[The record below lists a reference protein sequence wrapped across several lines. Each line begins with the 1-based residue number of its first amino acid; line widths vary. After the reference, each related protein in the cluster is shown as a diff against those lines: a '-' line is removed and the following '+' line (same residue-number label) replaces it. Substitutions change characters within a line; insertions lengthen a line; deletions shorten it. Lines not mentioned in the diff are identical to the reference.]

1 METAGNKDFDSET
14 EKKGLGTPATRAGII
29 EKLVSSGYAVRKGK
43 QILPSTE
50 GRELVNVMPAYLK
63 SAAMTAEWENQLLM
77 MEKGQITDTQF
88 MGEIT
93 SLVGK
98 ILSVCREIP
107 EEESGDAPTDENDT
121 TDTETQKEPLTLQE
135 YSDLYQQISE
145 AASEPKSYVV
155 VVQGFTNDVDW
166 MNNSFEDEKQASGFL
181 VADTGKEYYVL
192 TEYRVVDTVDRILV
206 TFCDGNTVDG
216 HFLKQDEATGLAV
229 IKISRNDLSKETR
242 DVIAV
247 GELGSASSV
256 NQGDLVLALGSPSG
270 YPDSVVCGRVT
281 STTNV
286 KSTVDSE
293 YHLLTT
299 DIMGN
304 SEGSGVLVNL
314 DGKIVGVIAQ
324 SFSGEADTG
333 VVTALSISD
342 LRKLIEQ
349 LSNNEDLIYL
359 GVRGQD
365 ISSSLS
371 QKTGIPTGIYV
382 NSVEEDSPAMNAGI
396 QNGDVIVKVGNES
409 VETLSRLR
417 TRLDQSKKDQKI
429 KVTAMRK
436 GAEGYVEIV
445 FDVTLDA
452 L

>member
-1 METAGNKDFDSET
+1 MLDEKTT
-14 EKKGLGTPATRAGII
+14 EPQQ
-29 EKLVSSGYAVRKGK
+29 E
-43 QILPSTE
+43 
-50 GRELVNVMPAYLK
+50 M
-63 SAAMTAEWENQLLM
+63 
-77 MEKGQITDTQF
+77 
-88 MGEIT
+88 
-93 SLVGK
+93 
-98 ILSVCREIP
+98 P
-107 EEESGDAPTDENDT
+107 EEENGDDQTDESDT
-121 TDTETQKEPLTLQE
+121 TAADTFKEPMTLQE

-145 AASEPKSYVV
+145 AASEPKRSVV
-155 VVQGFTNDVDW
+155 IVQGFTNDVDW
-166 MNNSFEDEKQASGFL
+166 MNNSFEDEKQASGFV

-216 HFLKQDEATGLAV
+216 HFVKQDAATGLAV
-229 IKISRNDLSKETR
+229 IQIARNDLGKETR
-242 DVIAV
+242 DAIAV

-324 SFSGEADTG
+324 SFSREADTG

>member
-1 METAGNKDFDSET
+1 
-14 EKKGLGTPATRAGII
+14 
-29 EKLVSSGYAVRKGK
+29 
-43 QILPSTE
+43 
-50 GRELVNVMPAYLK
+50 
-63 SAAMTAEWENQLLM
+63 
-77 MEKGQITDTQF
+77 
-88 MGEIT
+88 
-93 SLVGK
+93 
-98 ILSVCREIP
+98 
-107 EEESGDAPTDENDT
+107 
-121 TDTETQKEPLTLQE
+121 
-135 YSDLYQQISE
+135 
-145 AASEPKSYVV
+145 
-155 VVQGFTNDVDW
+155 
-166 MNNSFEDEKQASGFL
+166 MNNSFEDEKQASGFI

-216 HFLKQDEATGLAV
+216 HFVKQDAATGLAV
-229 IKISRNDLSKETR
+229 IQIARNDLGKETR
-242 DVIAV
+242 DAIAV

-304 SEGSGVLVNL
+304 SEGSGVLVSL

>member
-1 METAGNKDFDSET
+1 MDKKKDQKQDEYDFYREVMKKKPLDKRKIAGSVAGLAAGAVLFGVIVAFVFAKT
-14 EKKGLGTPATRAGII
+14 EPYFRKEEEPPR
-29 EKLVSSGYAVRKGK
+29 VS
-43 QILPSTE
+43 
-50 GRELVNVMPAYLK
+50 
-63 SAAMTAEWENQLLM
+63 
-77 MEKGQITDTQF
+77 ITD
-88 MGEIT
+88 
-93 SLVGK
+93 
-98 ILSVCREIP
+98 
-107 EEESGDAPTDENDT
+107 ESGDTEEKTENEKEQNETVSGEEASEDQTDENG
-121 TDTETQKEPLTLQE
+121 TDTADAADKEQQPLTLQE

-145 AASEPKSYVV
+145 AASEPSRSIV

-206 TFCDGNTVDG
+206 TFCDGSTVDG
-216 HFLKQDEATGLAV
+216 HFLKQDSATGLAV
-229 IKISRNDLSKETR
+229 IKISRNDLAKETK
-242 DVIAV
+242 DAIAV
-247 GELGSASSV
+247 GELGSTSSV
-256 NQGDLVLALGSPSG
+256 SQGDLVMALGSPSG
-270 YPDSVVCGRVT
+270 YPDSVVCGRIT
-281 STTNV
+281 STTNL
-286 KSTVDSE
+286 KSTVDRE

-304 SEGSGVLVNL
+304 SDGSGVLVNL
-314 DGKIVGVIAQ
+314 QGKIVGLIAQ
-324 SFSGEADTG
+324 SFSGESDTS
-333 VVTALSISD
+333 VVTALSITD

-349 LSNNEDLIYL
+349 LSNNEDVVYL

-365 ISSSLS
+365 IGSSLS

-382 NSVEEDSPAMNAGI
+382 NSVEEDSPAMEAGI

-409 VETLSRLR
+409 VETLTRLR
-417 TRLDQSKKDQKI
+417 SRLDQSKKDQKI

>member
-1 METAGNKDFDSET
+1 M
-14 EKKGLGTPATRAGII
+14 
-29 EKLVSSGYAVRKGK
+29 
-43 QILPSTE
+43 
-50 GRELVNVMPAYLK
+50 
-63 SAAMTAEWENQLLM
+63 
-77 MEKGQITDTQF
+77 
-88 MGEIT
+88 
-93 SLVGK
+93 
-98 ILSVCREIP
+98 
-107 EEESGDAPTDENDT
+107 
-121 TDTETQKEPLTLQE
+121 
-135 YSDLYQQISE
+135 
-145 AASEPKSYVV
+145 
-155 VVQGFTNDVDW
+155 
-166 MNNSFEDEKQASGFL
+166 
-181 VADTGKEYYVL
+181 
-192 TEYRVVDTVDRILV
+192 
-206 TFCDGNTVDG
+206 
-216 HFLKQDEATGLAV
+216 
-229 IKISRNDLSKETR
+229 
-242 DVIAV
+242 
-247 GELGSASSV
+247 
-256 NQGDLVLALGSPSG
+256 
-270 YPDSVVCGRVT
+270 
-281 STTNV
+281 

-365 ISSSLS
+365 ISSSLA

>member
-1 METAGNKDFDSET
+1 MDKKKDHKQDEYDFYREVMKKKPLDKRKIAISMAGVAAGAVLFGVIAAFVFAKVEPYFEPEEEQPRVSIVDGTGTDEDE
-14 EKKGLGTPATRAGII
+14 EKEP
-29 EKLVSSGYAVRKGK
+29 
-43 QILPSTE
+43 Q
-50 GRELVNVMPAYLK
+50 
-63 SAAMTAEWENQLLM
+63 Q
-77 MEKGQITDTQF
+77 
-88 MGEIT
+88 
-93 SLVGK
+93 
-98 ILSVCREIP
+98 EIP
-107 EEESGDAPTDENDT
+107 EEENGDDQTDESDT
-121 TDTETQKEPLTLQE
+121 TAADTSKEPMTLQE

-145 AASEPKSYVV
+145 AASEPKRSVV
-155 VVQGFTNDVDW
+155 IVQGFTNDVDW
-166 MNNSFEDEKQASGFL
+166 MNNSFQDEKQASGFV

-216 HFLKQDEATGLAV
+216 HFVKQDAATGLAV
-229 IKISRNDLSKETR
+229 IQIARNDLGKETR
-242 DVIAV
+242 DAIAV

-293 YHLLTT
+293 YHLFTT

-365 ISSSLS
+365 ISSTQALFPRGKRRNHDRM
-371 QKTGIPTGIYV
+371 QPG
-382 NSVEEDSPAMNAGI
+382 EHRPAAFRDAAFLRREPAVLRRAG
-396 QNGDVIVKVGNES
+396 
-409 VETLSRLR
+409 RPR
-417 TRLDQSKKDQKI
+417 R
-429 KVTAMRK
+429 
-436 GAEGYVEIV
+436 
-445 FDVTLDA
+445 
-452 L
+452 

>member
-1 METAGNKDFDSET
+1 M
-14 EKKGLGTPATRAGII
+14 
-29 EKLVSSGYAVRKGK
+29 
-43 QILPSTE
+43 
-50 GRELVNVMPAYLK
+50 
-63 SAAMTAEWENQLLM
+63 
-77 MEKGQITDTQF
+77 
-88 MGEIT
+88 
-93 SLVGK
+93 
-98 ILSVCREIP
+98 
-107 EEESGDAPTDENDT
+107 
-121 TDTETQKEPLTLQE
+121 
-135 YSDLYQQISE
+135 
-145 AASEPKSYVV
+145 
-155 VVQGFTNDVDW
+155 
-166 MNNSFEDEKQASGFL
+166 
-181 VADTGKEYYVL
+181 ADTGKEYYVL

-365 ISSSLS
+365 ISSSLA

-417 TRLDQSKKDQKI
+417 TSLDQSKKDQKI
-429 KVTAMRK
+429 KVTAMQKRS
-436 GAEGYVEIV
+436 EGMMEIV
-445 FDVTLDA
+445 FDGKQLVL

>member
-1 METAGNKDFDSET
+1 MDKKKDHKQDEYDFYREVMKKKPLDKRKIAISMAGVAAGAVLFGVIAAFVFAKVEPYFEPEEEQPRVSIVDGTGMDEDE
-14 EKKGLGTPATRAGII
+14 EKEP
-29 EKLVSSGYAVRKGK
+29 
-43 QILPSTE
+43 Q
-50 GRELVNVMPAYLK
+50 
-63 SAAMTAEWENQLLM
+63 Q
-77 MEKGQITDTQF
+77 
-88 MGEIT
+88 
-93 SLVGK
+93 
-98 ILSVCREIP
+98 EIP
-107 EEESGDAPTDENDT
+107 EEENGDDQTDESDT
-121 TDTETQKEPLTLQE
+121 TAADTSKEPMTLQE

-145 AASEPKSYVV
+145 AASEPKRSVV
-155 VVQGFTNDVDW
+155 IVQGFTNDVDW
-166 MNNSFEDEKQASGFL
+166 MNNSFEDEKQASGFV

-206 TFCDGNTVDG
+206 TFSDGNTVDG
-216 HFLKQDEATGLAV
+216 HFVKQDAATGLAV
-229 IKISRNDLSKETR
+229 IKIARNDLGKETR
-242 DVIAV
+242 DAIAV
-247 GELGSASSV
+247 GELGTASSV
-256 NQGDLVLALGSPSG
+256 DQGDLVLALGRPSG

-281 STTNV
+281 STTNL
-286 KSTVDSE
+286 KSAVDSE

-349 LSNNEDLIYL
+349 LSNNEDLVYL

-365 ISSSLS
+365 IGSSLS

>member
-1 METAGNKDFDSET
+1 MDKKKDHKQDEYDFYREVMKKKPLDKRKIAISMAGVAAGAVLFGVIAAFVFAKVEPYFEPEEEQPRVSIVDGTGTDEDE
-14 EKKGLGTPATRAGII
+14 EKEP
-29 EKLVSSGYAVRKGK
+29 
-43 QILPSTE
+43 Q
-50 GRELVNVMPAYLK
+50 
-63 SAAMTAEWENQLLM
+63 Q
-77 MEKGQITDTQF
+77 
-88 MGEIT
+88 
-93 SLVGK
+93 
-98 ILSVCREIP
+98 EIP
-107 EEESGDAPTDENDT
+107 EEENGDDQTDESDT
-121 TDTETQKEPLTLQE
+121 TAADTFKEPMTLQE

-145 AASEPKSYVV
+145 AASEPKRSVV
-155 VVQGFTNDVDW
+155 IVQGFTNDVDW
-166 MNNSFEDEKQASGFL
+166 MNNSFEDEKQASGFV

-206 TFCDGNTVDG
+206 TFCDGNT
-216 HFLKQDEATGLAV
+216 
-229 IKISRNDLSKETR
+229 
-242 DVIAV
+242 AV
-247 GELGSASSV
+247 GELGSTSSV

>member
-1 METAGNKDFDSET
+1 MDKKKDHKQDEYDFYREVM
-14 EKKGLGTPATRAGII
+14 KKKPLDKRKI
-29 EKLVSSGYAVRKGK
+29 AV
-43 QILPSTE
+43 
-50 GRELVNVMPAYLK
+50 
-63 SAAMTAEWENQLLM
+63 SAAGVAAGAVLFGVIAAFVFAK
-77 MEKGQITDTQF
+77 MEPYFRPEEEPPRVNIVDGTSTDGSEEKDPQQ
-88 MGEIT
+88 
-93 SLVGK
+93 
-98 ILSVCREIP
+98 EIP
-107 EEESGDAPTDENDT
+107 EEENGDDSTDAK
-121 TDTETQKEPLTLQE
+121 DTETQKEPLTLQE

-145 AASEPKSYVV
+145 AASEPKRSVV

-216 HFLKQDEATGLAV
+216 HFLKQDAATGLAV

-242 DVIAV
+242 DAIAV

-256 NQGDLVLALGSPSG
+256 GQGDLVLALGSPSG

-314 DGKIVGVIAQ
+314 QGKIVGVIAQ
-324 SFSGEADTG
+324 SFSGEEDTG

-349 LSNNEDLIYL
+349 LSNSEDLVYL

-382 NSVEEDSPAMNAGI
+382 NSVEEDSPAMDAGI

-409 VETLSRLR
+409 VETLTRLR

>member
-1 METAGNKDFDSET
+1 MDKKNDHKQDEYDFYREVM
-14 EKKGLGTPATRAGII
+14 KKKPLDKRKI
-29 EKLVSSGYAVRKGK
+29 AV
-43 QILPSTE
+43 
-50 GRELVNVMPAYLK
+50 
-63 SAAMTAEWENQLLM
+63 SAAGVAAGAVLFGVIAAFVFVKSVPYFRPEEEQPRVNIVEGASTDGDEENAPQ
-77 MEKGQITDTQF
+77 Q
-88 MGEIT
+88 
-93 SLVGK
+93 
-98 ILSVCREIP
+98 EIP

-121 TDTETQKEPLTLQE
+121 TDTEIQKEPLTLQE

-145 AASEPKSYVV
+145 AASEPKSSVV
-155 VVQGFTNDVDW
+155 VVQGFT
-166 MNNSFEDEKQASGFL
+166 K
-181 VADTGKEYYVL
+181 
-192 TEYRVVDTVDRILV
+192 VVDTVDRILV

-270 YPDSVVCGRVT
+270 YPDSVVFGRVT

-293 YHLLTT
+293 YHLFTT

>member
-1 METAGNKDFDSET
+1 
-14 EKKGLGTPATRAGII
+14 
-29 EKLVSSGYAVRKGK
+29 
-43 QILPSTE
+43 
-50 GRELVNVMPAYLK
+50 
-63 SAAMTAEWENQLLM
+63 
-77 MEKGQITDTQF
+77 
-88 MGEIT
+88 
-93 SLVGK
+93 
-98 ILSVCREIP
+98 
-107 EEESGDAPTDENDT
+107 
-121 TDTETQKEPLTLQE
+121 
-135 YSDLYQQISE
+135 
-145 AASEPKSYVV
+145 
-155 VVQGFTNDVDW
+155 
-166 MNNSFEDEKQASGFL
+166 
-181 VADTGKEYYVL
+181 
-192 TEYRVVDTVDRILV
+192 
-206 TFCDGNTVDG
+206 
-216 HFLKQDEATGLAV
+216 
-229 IKISRNDLSKETR
+229 
-242 DVIAV
+242 
-247 GELGSASSV
+247 
-256 NQGDLVLALGSPSG
+256 
-270 YPDSVVCGRVT
+270 
-281 STTNV
+281 
-286 KSTVDSE
+286 
-293 YHLLTT
+293 
-299 DIMGN
+299 MGN

-396 QNGDVIVKVGNES
+396 QNGDV
-409 VETLSRLR
+409 
-417 TRLDQSKKDQKI
+417 DQSKKDQKI

>member
-1 METAGNKDFDSET
+1 MDKKNDHKQDEYDFYREVM
-14 EKKGLGTPATRAGII
+14 KKKPLDKRKI
-29 EKLVSSGYAVRKGK
+29 AV
-43 QILPSTE
+43 
-50 GRELVNVMPAYLK
+50 
-63 SAAMTAEWENQLLM
+63 SAAGVAAGAVLFGVIAAFVFAKSVPYFRPEEEQPRVNIVEGASTDGGEENTPQ
-77 MEKGQITDTQF
+77 Q
-88 MGEIT
+88 
-93 SLVGK
+93 
-98 ILSVCREIP
+98 EIP

-121 TDTETQKEPLTLQE
+121 IDTETQKEPLTLQE

-145 AASEPKSYVV
+145 AASEPKSSVV

-286 KSTVDSE
+286 
-293 YHLLTT
+293 
-299 DIMGN
+299 
-304 SEGSGVLVNL
+304 NL

-365 ISSSLS
+365 ISSSLA

>member
-1 METAGNKDFDSET
+1 MELKIRAVSEADA
-14 EKKGLGTPATRAGII
+14 E
-29 EKLVSSGYAVRKGK
+29 
-43 QILPSTE
+43 
-50 GRELVNVMPAYLK
+50 ELVEIYRYYVEH
-63 SAAMTAEWENQLLM
+63 TAITYECHVPSVEEFRQRIRHTL
-77 MEKGQITDTQF
+77 EKY
-88 MGEIT
+88 
-93 SLVGK
+93 
-98 ILSVCREIP
+98 P
-107 EEESGDAPTDENDT
+107 
-121 TDTETQKEPLTLQE
+121 
-135 YSDLYQQISE
+135 Y
-145 AASEPKSYVV
+145 
-155 VVQGFTNDVDW
+155 
-166 MNNSFEDEKQASGFL
+166 L
-181 VADTGKEYYVL
+181 VAE
-192 TEYRVVDTVDRILV
+192 
-206 TFCDGNTVDG
+206 
-216 HFLKQDEATGLAV
+216 
-229 IKISRNDLSKETR
+229 
-242 DVIAV
+242 
-247 GELGSASSV
+247 
-256 NQGDLVLALGSPSG
+256 
-270 YPDSVVCGRVT
+270 
-281 STTNV
+281 
-286 KSTVDSE
+286 
-293 YHLLTT
+293 
-299 DIMGN
+299 
-304 SEGSGVLVNL
+304 L

>member
-1 METAGNKDFDSET
+1 MDKKNDHKQDEYDFYREVM
-14 EKKGLGTPATRAGII
+14 KKKPLDKRKI
-29 EKLVSSGYAVRKGK
+29 AV
-43 QILPSTE
+43 
-50 GRELVNVMPAYLK
+50 
-63 SAAMTAEWENQLLM
+63 SAAGVAAGAVLFGVIAAFVFVKSVPYFRPEEEQPRVNIVEGASTDGGEENTPQ
-77 MEKGQITDTQF
+77 Q
-88 MGEIT
+88 
-93 SLVGK
+93 
-98 ILSVCREIP
+98 EIP

-135 YSDLYQQISE
+135 YSELYQQISE
-145 AASEPKSYVV
+145 AASEPKSSVV

-181 VADTGKEYYVL
+181 VTL
-192 TEYRVVDTVDRILV
+192 
-206 TFCDGNTVDG
+206 CDGNTVDG

>member
-1 METAGNKDFDSET
+1 MDKKKD
-14 EKKGLGTPATRAGII
+14 
-29 EKLVSSGYAVRKGK
+29 
-43 QILPSTE
+43 
-50 GRELVNVMPAYLK
+50 
-63 SAAMTAEWENQLLM
+63 
-77 MEKGQITDTQF
+77 
-88 MGEIT
+88 
-93 SLVGK
+93 
-98 ILSVCREIP
+98 
-107 EEESGDAPTDENDT
+107 
-121 TDTETQKEPLTLQE
+121 
-135 YSDLYQQISE
+135 
-145 AASEPKSYVV
+145 
-155 VVQGFTNDVDW
+155 
-166 MNNSFEDEKQASGFL
+166 
-181 VADTGKEYYVL
+181 
-192 TEYRVVDTVDRILV
+192 
-206 TFCDGNTVDG
+206 
-216 HFLKQDEATGLAV
+216 HKQDEYDFYREVMKKKPLD
-229 IKISRNDLSKETR
+229 KRK
-242 DVIAV
+242 IAV
-247 GELGSASSV
+247 TAAGVAAGA
-256 NQGDLVLALGSPSG
+256 VLF
-270 YPDSVVCGRVT
+270 
-281 STTNV
+281 
-286 KSTVDSE
+286 
-293 YHLLTT
+293 
-299 DIMGN
+299 
-304 SEGSGVLVNL
+304 
-314 DGKIVGVIAQ
+314 GVIAQ